1 MEELVKVGLDN
12 EMDLI
17 LAHKRAMK
25 LSELAGLSLAAQT
38 TFATAVSEVAR
49 YAMEHGGSPVLS
61 LGADRLARGGSLI
74 AIIEDKNLSI
84 TNPLHQGLMYA
95 QRLVDK
101 LEITN
106 TGKSS
111 LINLYY
117 SLPVSRRIKPDRF
130 ADWRAQFRADLPVS
144 AYDEIKQKN
153 DQLQQLALRLQA
165 SEEHY
170 KRVTNSLP
178 LMIFTIN
185 QAGQILYG
193 NDWVS
198 QFTGCSL
205 QTLNQTKWAPVLHPD
220 DFIVFWEMWN
230 QQTVHSQAFRWECR
244 LKEAGSQTY
253 MWHLI
258 SAQPVKGESEKVTLW
273 TGFGVNIHAQKIV
286 GQTLR
291 ENKELAQAK
300 QELEHSQQEL
310 KVTIDQLNESN
321 NKLSQFAYIASHD
334 LQEPLRKI
342 QQFGDLLKTRNA
354 NLPSEDL
361 TYLERMQAAAGRM
374 STLIKDLLIFS
385 RLSTR
390 REVALPIS
398 LSQVVSLALDNLLIP
413 IQETGAQIQLNPLPV
428 VVADASQIGQLFQN
442 LLSNAIK
449 FHQPQTIPQITVK
462 SELVKA
468 IDLPNSLKHTSSAE
482 QFYRIDVA
490 DNGIGFDEK
499 YLDRIFQVFQRLH
512 SSREYSGTGVGLA
525 ICEKVVN
532 NHGGVITATSQ
543 PNQGATFSVY
553 LPA

>member
-49 YAMEHGGSPVLS
+49 YAMEHGTSPVLS
-61 LGADRLARGGSLI
+61 LGADRSVRGSSLI
-74 AIIEDKNLSI
+74 AVVEDKHLLV

-95 QRLVDK
+95 QRLVEK

-111 LINLYY
+111 LITLHY
-117 SLPVSRRIKPDRF
+117 SLPVSRRIKADRF
-130 ADWRAQFRADLPVS
+130 ADWRAQFKADQPIS
-144 AYDEIKQKN
+144 PYDEIKQKN
-153 DQLQQLALRLQA
+153 DQLQQLALRLQT

-170 KRVTNSLP
+170 RRVTNSLP

-198 QFTGCSL
+198 QFTGRSL
-205 QTLNQTKWAPVLHPD
+205 QMLNQTKWAQVLHPD
-220 DFIVFWEMWN
+220 DYAGFWEAWEL
-230 QQTVHSQAFRWECR
+230 QTAKGQPFQWECR
-244 LKEAGSQTY
+244 LKESASQAY
-253 MWHLI
+253 SWHLI
-258 SAQPVKGESEKVTLW
+258 TAQPVKGDSEKIALW

-286 GQTLR
+286 GQTLQ

-300 QELEHSQQEL
+300 QELEQSQQEL
-310 KVTIDQLNESN
+310 KQTIDQLNESN

-342 QQFGDLLKTRNA
+342 QQFGDLLKSRNA
-354 NLPSEDL
+354 SLPSEDL

-374 STLIKDLLIFS
+374 STLIKDLLTFS
-385 RLSTR
+385 RLATR
-390 REVALPIS
+390 REAPIPVP
-398 LSQVVSLALDNLLIP
+398 LSQIVSLALDNLLIP
-413 IQETGAQIQLNPLPV
+413 IQETGAQIKLDPLPII
-428 VVADASQIGQLFQN
+428 VADASQIGQLFQN

-449 FHQPQTIPQITVK
+449 FHRPQTIPQVIVK
-462 SELVKA
+462 SELVNA
-468 IDLPNSLKHTSSAE
+468 GDLPTSLRHTSTADH
-482 QFYRIDVA
+482 FYRIDVS

-512 SSREYSGTGVGLA
+512 SAKEYSGTGVGLA
-525 ICEKVVN
+525 ICEKVVS
-532 NHGGVITATSQ
+532 NHGGAITAKSQ
-543 PNQGATFSVY
+543 PDQGAVFSVY